1 MNKSRKQ
8 RFETVDLREL
18 EELVWRDLKAV
29 GRAAASERAEVDR
42 TSPERTA
49 SRGPEAAADHVE
61 GRMTPVQVGPEHGNG
76 QAPEASEE
84 TAEESTP
91 SDSDSDTAPGEFS
104 LADTP
109 ESTGSAPDANG
120 ASAGREWSDRPDEE
134 FLDGVVE
141 WLRHQAHPDEM
152 MAEIWCRLLARRATE
167 SAGPETSPA
176 LRRLQ

>member
-42 TSPERTA
+42 TWPERPA
-49 SRGPEAAADHVE
+49 SRRPEAAADHAD
-61 GRMTPVQVGPEHGNG
+61 GRTTPAEVGPDNGNS
-76 QAPEASEE
+76 QAPMASEE
-84 TAEESTP
+84 TAAESTP
-91 SDSDSDTAPGEFS
+91 SDSDSDNAPGEFS
-104 LADTP
+104 LADTA
-109 ESTGSAPDANG
+109 ESTGSAPDENEAP
-120 ASAGREWSDRPDEE
+120 AGREWSDRHDEE

-152 MAEIWCRLLARRATE
+152 MAEIWCRLLARRAE
-167 SAGPETSPA
+167 GSAGPETPA
-176 LRRLQ
+176 ASRRLQ

>member
-1 MNKSRKQ
+1 MSKSRKQ
-8 RFETVDLREL
+8 HFDTDDLREL

-29 GRAAASERAEVDR
+29 GRAAANERAVVDR
-42 TSPERTA
+42 TSPERPA
-49 SRGPEAAADHVE
+49 SRRPEVAADHAD
-61 GRMTPVQVGPEHGNG
+61 GRMTPVEVGPENGNG
-76 QAPEASEE
+76 QASLASEE

-91 SDSDSDTAPGEFS
+91 SESDSDTAPGEFS
-104 LADTP
+104 LADTT

-120 ASAGREWSDRPDEE
+120 ASEGREWSDRPDEE

-167 SAGPETSPA
+167 SAGPEASPTS
-176 LRRLQ
+176 RRLQ